1 MDQRLKEIE
10 ARKAEIRSVL
20 ENKDSKIN
28 LEETRKELEALVAE
42 EKEIR
47 EKQELANQINTNGGG
62 STVVVKPEGEKR
74 NMPKKLNLDS
84 VEYRQAF
91 MEFAKTGEMAPE
103 FRSVALTSGNSAVI
117 PQTIINTIIEKVES
131 YGNLLPM
138 VSYMNYPAGVA
149 VPTSQLTAPAVFTTD
164 AALASGGVAVDDKT
178 TGSVVF
184 AAYPLVKAIGL
195 SFMTQVQTLSAFEAN
210 IANNVSKAMAKAL
223 ENAIINGTGTG
234 EPTGILKATPV
245 VPSISLPDTLGF
257 KDVIAI
263 RKGVPASYR
272 TGAVCI
278 MNETTFWDFYGIT
291 DSAGQPIARMNMG
304 IDGDPVYQLLGMRVV
319 VTDWLPAF
327 DTAAA
332 GATVAFVLQ
341 MDKYVI
347 NTAYNIDLVTYVEQ
361 ATRNKVYQS
370 FAAVDGKLVD
380 ANGLLLINKKSA

>member
-1 MDQRLKEIE
+1 MEQRLKEIE
-10 ARKAEIRSVL
+10 ARKAEIRSAL

-149 VPTSQLTAPAVFTTD
+149 VPTSQLTAPAVFATD

-195 SFMTQVQTLSAFEAN
+195 SFMAQVQTLSAFEAN

-234 EPTGILKATPV
+234 QPTGILKATPV